1 MLKKWTK
8 AALLAATAALVLA
21 AGTFISCSDD
31 DEVYEEIPEFDIMD
45 GILQHYYGT
54 GGDVT
59 IPDGVRI
66 IGSNAFE
73 AKAITSV
80 VIPSGVVQ
88 IQSLAFFNCSELTSV
103 TLPVSVRE
111 IADDAFWYC
120 DSLKNLTYTGTLKDW
135 CSIQNGA
142 LQSGLTCFVYG
153 GISIESIKLSDGTD
167 LKTAKTLEIPM
178 GVTAIAD
185 YVFYNCWQL
194 ESVTIPASATFIGDY
209 AFSGCSSLKSV
220 TIPTG
225 LTTISGYAFSNCS
238 SLESITI
245 PAGVTYIAPYAF
257 KDCQSLESV
266 EFKSQDNWSYSS
278 SVYLSANVS
287 DPSKNAANLKNTT
300 YPGWGESGLY
310 KKN

>member
-8 AALLAATAALVLA
+8 AALFAATAALMLA
-21 AGTFISCSDD
+21 AGTFISCSDG
-31 DEVYEEIPEFDIMD
+31 DEEYKEPEFDIMD

-103 TLPVSVRE
+103 TLPASVRE

-120 DSLKNLTYTGTLKDW
+120 ESLKNLTYNGTLKDW

-142 LQSGLTCFVYG
+142 LQSGLTCFVYR

-209 AFSGCSSLKSV
+209 AFSGCSSLESV

-225 LTTISGYAFSNCS
+225 LTTISGYSFSNCS

-257 KDCQSLESV
+257 KDCQSLKSV

-278 SVYLSANVS
+278 SVNLSIDVS
-287 DPSKNAANLKNTT
+287 SSSNNATKLKDTT
-300 YPGWGESGLY
+300 YLGWGYTGLY
-310 KKN
+310 KEN

>member
-8 AALLAATAALVLA
+8 ATLLAATAALVLA
-21 AGTFISCSDD
+21 AGTFTSCSDG
-31 DEVYEEIPEFDIMD
+31 DEEYKETEFDIKD
-45 GILQHYYGT
+45 SILQHYNGT

-103 TLPVSVRE
+103 TLPASVRE
-111 IADDAFWYC
+111 IADDAFSGC
-120 DSLKNLTYTGTLKDW
+120 SSLKKLTYNGTLKDW

-142 LQSGLTCFVYG
+142 LQSGLTCFVYR

-167 LKTAKTLEIPM
+167 LKTAKTLEIPT

-209 AFSGCSSLKSV
+209 AFSGCSLLESV
-220 TIPTG
+220 TIPASVTSIG
-225 LTTISGYAFSNCS
+225 GYAFSNCS

-257 KDCQSLESV
+257 KDCQSLKSV

-287 DPSKNAANLKNTT
+287 DPSNNATKLKSTT

>member
-8 AALLAATAALVLA
+8 ATLFAATAALVLA
-21 AGTFISCSDD
+21 AGTFTSCSDD
-31 DEVYEEIPEFDIMD
+31 DEVYEEIPEFDIKD
-45 GILQHYYGT
+45 GILQYYNGT

-59 IPDGVRI
+59 IPDDVRI
-66 IGSNAFE
+66 ISSNAF
-73 AKAITSV
+73 ASSAITSV
-80 VIPSGVVQ
+80 VIPSGVVE
-88 IQSLAFFNCSELTSV
+88 IQPQAFWLCTSLKNV
-103 TLPVSVRE
+103 TLPTSVRE
-111 IADDAFWYC
+111 IADDAFSDC
-120 DSLKNLTYTGTLKDW
+120 SSLKNLTYNGTLKDW

-142 LQSGLTCFVYG
+142 LQSGLTCFVYR

-194 ESVTIPASATFIGDY
+194 ESVTIPASAMFIGDY

-257 KDCQSLESV
+257 KDCQSLASV

-287 DPSKNAANLKNTT
+287 DPSNNATKLRDTT
-300 YPGWGESGLY
+300 YPGWGYTGLY
-310 KKN
+310 KEN